1 MCVFL
6 PQLEDWVGKDVV
18 QHRRD
23 CTNRIYD
30 AVNPAGSVHNLNSQQ
45 IMTRIG
51 LMSDNGGFEAPVRR
65 RIAEF
70 LMFRNM
76 MWAFDLV
83 EMEKNNYKHFVPRD
97 RYRFARALGIVP
109 RNRIPIEFDIIA
121 KHGRNRGQRQ
131 DRGRV
136 LWTSSRGRRAT
147 K

>member
-45 IMTRIG
+45 IMARIG

-109 RNRIPIEFDIIA
+109 RSTIPIEFDIIA